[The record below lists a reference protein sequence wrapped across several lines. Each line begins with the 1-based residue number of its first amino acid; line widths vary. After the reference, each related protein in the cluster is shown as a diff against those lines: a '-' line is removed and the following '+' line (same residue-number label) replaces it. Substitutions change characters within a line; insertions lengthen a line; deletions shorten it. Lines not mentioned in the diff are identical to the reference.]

1 VCDNVFVVS
10 KGNIQNGE
18 IKMKMFYT
26 KGKKTVEYQI
36 VTDDPQAMYRDTFK
50 LKPKHIVCEDESLR
64 DEILADIISSD
75 NPKAKMT
82 GKWWG

>member
-1 VCDNVFVVS
+1 VWDNVFVVS
-10 KGNIQNGE
+10 KDNIQNGE

-50 LKPKHIVCEDESLR
+50 LKPRHIVCEDESLR